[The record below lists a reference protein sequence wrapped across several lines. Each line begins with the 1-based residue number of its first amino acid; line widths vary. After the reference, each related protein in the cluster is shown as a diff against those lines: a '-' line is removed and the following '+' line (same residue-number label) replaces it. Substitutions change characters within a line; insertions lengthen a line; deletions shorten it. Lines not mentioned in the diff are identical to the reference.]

1 MFLDGRLALA
11 GLSTVLA
18 VAAAAAPDD
27 ELARRV
33 TSEEVSAA
41 KASTPAEDASV
52 VRNRLG
58 AALGGRQGVLFAD
71 EPQRG
76 ADDERVA
83 HARRLWRNRPC
94 VHLTQ

>member
-1 MFLDGRLALA
+1 MFLDGRIALA
-11 GLSTVLA
+11 GLSTVLT

-33 TSEEVSAA
+33 TSEEVAAA

-58 AALGGRQGVLFAD
+58 AALGGRQGALFAD

-76 ADDERVA
+76 ADDEDLVC
-83 HARRLWRNRPC
+83 L
-94 VHLTQ
+94 